1 MTGIEI
7 IVGAGFGLM
16 AYVLLRALMLGF
28 FTVAPNERAVLTSFG
43 KAQRIAG
50 VGTLDTRW
58 RKTFRQAIAIA
69 IAIRRL
75 QVIGPGG
82 PYFRWPWQQ
91 VHKVNVAISTASIAF
106 DPETPQANQGG
117 QVLEAVTQDQL
128 NIGVTGQIRFNVSE
142 GNLYAFLFGVKNPIA
157 HVMGYFISILR
168 ERIANFKAPGADGPA
183 NQGELRFEGISINDL
198 RKNANLLNEQ
208 MDRECRSSAARYGIV
223 LDASLITGID
233 PPQQIESALAA
244 ISTAHNEVSSDIS
257 VAQALADQR
266 IEESKRAVE
275 IRTMKAEAEVE
286 PLKWLAEQLRLLKQ
300 SGPDA
305 VPGYLRN
312 VRLICTTRP
321 AHRSRLR
328 EMIFLFSCLFAII
341 PECEAQLFLLFGR
354 VIGVID
360 EPGLHCLPVALG
372 PHALLIRFGAVRR
385 VDLRLDQEYLRSEP
399 VNSEEGT
406 PMGLGVCTRCA

>member
-50 VGTLDTRW
+50 VSTLDTPLAEDLPASDRD
-58 RKTFRQAIAIA
+58 RYNYPQ
-69 IAIRRL
+69 L

-128 NIGVTGQIRFNVSE
+128 NIGVTGQIRFSVSE

-312 VRLICTTRP
+312 VRLDLYKR
-321 AHRSRLR
+321 A
-328 EMIFLFSCLFAII
+328 
-341 PECEAQLFLLFGR
+341 
-354 VIGVID
+354 
-360 EPGLHCLPVALG
+360 
-372 PHALLIRFGAVRR
+372 RR
-385 VDLRLDQEYLRSEP
+385 IVLDC
-399 VNSEEGT
+399 GK
-406 PMGLGVCTRCA
+406 